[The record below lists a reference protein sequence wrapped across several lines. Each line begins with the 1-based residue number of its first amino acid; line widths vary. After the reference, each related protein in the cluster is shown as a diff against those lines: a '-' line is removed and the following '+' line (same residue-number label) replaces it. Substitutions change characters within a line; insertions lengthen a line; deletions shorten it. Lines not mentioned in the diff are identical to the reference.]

1 MHAMGLHSAL
11 AIKRQRKRR
20 EEQRRARERR
30 FSTQSTESGLT
41 SPHNS
46 IASLDRQRG
55 ARHTAA
61 HSKATGDAVGSKVVT
76 SVGMMHIGVVFL
88 VLGAFLLVSGLLPT
102 DLTSWSTLP
111 GGAWFNE
118 LSITGAFA
126 LFIGVFL
133 VVLNRIISKR
143 EEDVLNEYVQRQLT
157 RSRSGHRLVRDVETG
172 CLTTRAQQRP
182 RVTEESAA
190 STPDPE
196 AAEPGPLH
204 LPAGGAL
211 AGGGPASPR
220 SPPLADGLLS
230 PHHQLEQI
238 AEEEPLPALAPYCEK
253 GEDEARGRHG
263 KDVCS
268 NGSTTGG
275 SLSPGSPSET
285 QELLSAR
292 ARFLNM

>member
-55 ARHTAA
+55 ARRTAA

-182 RVTEESAA
+182 RTTEESAA

-196 AAEPGPLH
+196 AVEPAPLH
-204 LPAGGAL
+204 LPAGG
-211 AGGGPASPR
+211 
-220 SPPLADGLLS
+220 GL
-230 PHHQLEQI
+230 LEQI

-292 ARFLNM
+292 ARFLNICKRLSVPQQQENNDCYWLLVVLL